1 MKYNP
6 EIHHR
11 RSIRLKGYDY
21 SQAGCYFITICAQNR
36 KCMFG
41 ESIDGQMAVNEF
53 GEIVNDQWLKIP
65 DRFPGIELDVFQIMP
80 DHFHGIINI
89 VGATLAV
96 DPNNAIDPNPRAG
109 ASPAPTNDVTVGN
122 IIGAFKSNVSN
133 EILKIFKSRNEHMGK
148 LWQRNYYEHIVR
160 NDNDL
165 NRIRQYII
173 DNPLKWGND
182 QFY

>member
-6 EIHHR
+6 KIHHR

-21 SQAGCYFITICAQNR
+21 SQPGCYFITICAQNR
-36 KCMFG
+36 RCIFG
-41 ESIDGQMAVNEF
+41 EIIDGQMVLNEF
-53 GEIVNDQWLKIP
+53 GEIVNDEWLKIP

-96 DPNNAIDPNPRAG
+96 VPSRAGASRAG
-109 ASPAPTNDVTVGN
+109 ASPAPTSTVPTVGS

-148 LWQRNYYEHIVR
+148 LWQRNYYERIVR
-160 NDNDL
+160 NEDNL

-173 DNPLKWGND
+173 DNPLKWNND
-182 QFY
+182 